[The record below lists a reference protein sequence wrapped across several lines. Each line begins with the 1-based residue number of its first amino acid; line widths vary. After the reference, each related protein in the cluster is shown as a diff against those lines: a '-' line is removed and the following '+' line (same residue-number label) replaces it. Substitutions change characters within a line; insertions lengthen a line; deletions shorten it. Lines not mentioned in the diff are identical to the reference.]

1 MAQKF
6 ELDPNVPA
14 DQQMRK
20 TVFNLETGEVVIHYH
35 FKEGQIFRKPKYY
48 NRQDLI
54 GQGKSGDM
62 NEKDTDES
70 KEQQDFNQI
79 NNMEQKCHAQIKFFE
94 KLAATERDQ
103 RKDKEKIIAQQ
114 RI

>member
-6 ELDPNVPA
+6 ELDPNIPA

-48 NRQDLI
+48 NR
-54 GQGKSGDM
+54 
-62 NEKDTDES
+62 
-70 KEQQDFNQI
+70 
-79 NNMEQKCHAQIKFFE
+79 
-94 KLAATERDQ
+94 
-103 RKDKEKIIAQQ
+103 
-114 RI
+114 